1 MCGDTV
7 VNFVY
12 VGPLLPMTEDIA
24 AIVHYCAPRYYQ
36 NAQIDSMLDW
46 YEYVNYDVTE
56 KRWVNFINSWDTEQ
70 YYFFIIQAELL
81 KHWKEVLDKY
91 NMKEWVVWKSR
102 SPAVNANDPKS
113 GPRLTAYILRK
124 V

>member
-1 MCGDTV
+1 MSGDTV

-12 VGPLLPMTEDIA
+12 VGPLLPVTEDIA
-24 AIVHYCAPRYYQ
+24 GVVHYCESHYYQ
-36 NAQIDSMLDW
+36 FAQENSKSEW
-46 YEYVNYDVTE
+46 YQYVNYDVTE
-56 KRWVNFINSWDTEQ
+56 KRWVNFINSWDTKQ

-81 KHWKEVLDKY
+81 KYWKEVLDKY

-102 SPAVNANDPKS
+102 SPAVNANDLKS